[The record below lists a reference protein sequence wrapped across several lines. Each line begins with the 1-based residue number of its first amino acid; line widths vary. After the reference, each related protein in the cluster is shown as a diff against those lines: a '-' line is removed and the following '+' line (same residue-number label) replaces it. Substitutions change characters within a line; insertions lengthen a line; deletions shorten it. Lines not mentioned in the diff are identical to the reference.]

1 MGRPEKT
8 EEERQARRDELLDAA
23 VDAIRKHGP
32 QVSMEDLARS
42 AGVTKPILYR
52 HFGHRDGLTAA
63 LATRFADGLQ
73 STLLDAMGSGTDARE
88 TLVKTIDAY
97 LSFVERDPEVYRF
110 LVRHLTAS
118 PDDGDEL
125 SVGNFLRQVGNQ
137 VAVVVGEQM
146 RAANVDS
153 GGAEPLAHGI
163 VGMVHAAGDWWLER
177 QTMPRERVV
186 QYVVD
191 LLWGGMANGLG
202 LTNPPTTQGRA

>member
-1 MGRPEKT
+1 MGRPEPT
-8 EEERQARRDELLDAA
+8 AEERRARRDALLDAA
-23 VDAIRKHGP
+23 VDAIRRHGP
-32 QVSMEDLARS
+32 NVSMEDLAKA

-73 STLLDAMGSGTDARE
+73 STLQSAMVGGNAPRE
-88 TLVKTIDAY
+88 TLEKTIDAY

-110 LVRHLTAS
+110 LVRHLAATN
-118 PDDGDEL
+118 PDDEL

-137 VAVVVGEQM
+137 VALVLGEQL
-146 RAANVDS
+146 RAANLDS

-177 QTMPRERVV
+177 QTMPRSRVV

-191 LLWGGMANGLG
+191 LLWGGMAGIGLS
-202 LTNPPTTQGRA
+202 TRATREDRP

>member
-1 MGRPEKT
+1 MGRPERT

-23 VDAIRKHGP
+23 VDAIRRHGP
-32 QVSMEDLARS
+32 QASMEDLARA

-63 LATRFADGLQ
+63 LATRFARGLEA
-73 STLLDAMGSGTDARE
+73 TLHEAMGSGNDARE
-88 TLVKTIDAY
+88 TLTKTIDAY
-97 LSFVERDPEVYRF
+97 LAFVERDPDVYRF
-110 LVRHLTAS
+110 LVRHLTAT
-118 PDDGDEL
+118 PADEEL

-177 QTMPRERVV
+177 RTMPRERVV

-202 LTNPPTTQGRA
+202 PEARTQKGTS